1 MPLAATPLTRHIGA
15 EISGVDLS
23 RPLAAADADAL
34 VRAWLDCGIVVV
46 RNQDLDEH
54 RQVAVARLF
63 GELIERPRPK
73 ELRNESKRDAADSYD
88 GYTMLVSNIREN
100 GKPIGSL
107 PDGEMHFHSD
117 MSYVETPSRATLLY
131 AIEVPK
137 TGGDTMFASTTAAYD
152 ALDEDTRRLLAG
164 RNALQGFLHGTTL
177 RRDNARH
184 KSYSHPAVRIVPET
198 GRKSLFLSRLMT
210 FAIEG
215 LPEKDSDAL
224 LERLFDLIE
233 SPEFV
238 YTHKWRP
245 GDLLIWDNRS
255 TVHARTDFDPA
266 ERRLLRRF
274 ATRGEN
280 PVPA

>member
-1 MPLAATPLTRHIGA
+1 MPLAVTPLTRHIGA

-23 RPLAAADADAL
+23 CPLASADADAL
-34 VRAWLDCGIVVV
+34 VRAWLDFGVIVV
-46 RNQDLDEH
+46 RGQDLDEH
-54 RQVAVARLF
+54 RQVTIARLF

-117 MSYVETPSRATLLY
+117 MSYVETPSRATVLY

-137 TGGDTMFASTTAAYD
+137 AGGDTMFASTTAAYD
-152 ALDEDTRRLLAG
+152 ALDGDTRRLLAG

-177 RRDNARH
+177 RRNNTAL

-198 GRKSLFLSRLMT
+198 GRKALFLSRLMT
-210 FAIEG
+210 FAIED
-215 LPEKDSDAL
+215 LPEKQSDAL
-224 LERLFDLIE
+224 LERLFALIE
-233 SPEFV
+233 SPEFIYV
-238 YTHKWRP
+238 HKWRP

-274 ATRGEN
+274 ATQGEK